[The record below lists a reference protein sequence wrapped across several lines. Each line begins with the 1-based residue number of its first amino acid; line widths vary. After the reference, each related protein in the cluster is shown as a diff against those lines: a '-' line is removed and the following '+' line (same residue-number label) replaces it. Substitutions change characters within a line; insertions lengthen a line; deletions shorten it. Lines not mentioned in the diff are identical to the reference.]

1 MSVGVGRVWGL
12 QVVAQAVGSDILTQ
26 VGRIHLYLLAPELIH
41 ASEGTGVLLL
51 ELMPK

>member
-1 MSVGVGRVWGL
+1 MSVGVWRVWGL

-26 VGRIHLYLLAPELIH
+26 ISPIHLYLLAPELIH